1 MPYRLRFSRLL
12 RKFVG
17 EDALRA
23 RMLSM
28 SQWKSRA
35 ACSSSDSRHGALPA
49 RSREESW
56 LRRMA
61 AEAETLRL
69 STKPHIGMRMNPSAA
84 ALTSSLIP
92 ACSVPNMSTKGLCDT
107 SNASGEVSP
116 LWGVVAMSR

>member
-17 EDALRA
+17 EDALRVA
-23 RMLSM
+23 DALHEPAEE
-28 SQWKSRA
+28 QGGLFVN
-35 ACSSSDSRHGALPA
+35 GALPA